1 MAIAAV
7 GMLSTLGITLASDAY
22 GPIADNA
29 GGNVEMSGLGPEVR
43 ARTDALDSL
52 GNTTAATGKGFAIGS
67 AALTALA
74 LIASYIEVI
83 RIELLNTG
91 QTVLQLRNG
100 IEISIA
106 EAGLN
111 DFMVYFD
118 VTLLNPVVLV
128 SLFLGAM
135 VAFVFSGLTM
145 QAVGRAAGLM
155 VDEVRRQF
163 RTDPGILKGTSQPDY
178 ARCVEIST
186 LAAQR
191 EMIAPALIAMA
202 IPVAVSLVLG
212 VAGVIGLLVGGL
224 STGFVLAIF
233 LSNSGGAWDNA
244 KKYIEAG
251 HHGGKSSAAH
261 RASVIGDTVGD
272 PFKDTSG
279 PSLNI
284 LIKLM
289 SIIAITVAGLAVSYS
304 LL

>member
-1 MAIAAV
+1 
-7 GMLSTLGITLASDAY
+7 MLSTLGITLASDAY

-29 GGNVEMSGLGPEVR
+29 GGNAEMCHLGPEVR

-74 LIASYIEVI
+74 LIASYLEVV
-83 RIELLNTG
+83 RIELIKAG
-91 QTVLQLRNG
+91 VEVLELRGG
-100 IEISIA
+100 IQVATER
-106 EAGLN
+106 AGLE
-111 DFMVYFD
+111 DFMAYFD

-128 SLFLGAM
+128 SLFMGAM

-155 VDEVRRQF
+155 VEEVRRQF
-163 RTDPGILKGTSQPDY
+163 QADPGILSGESEPDY

-186 LAAQR
+186 IGAQR
-191 EMIAPALIAMA
+191 EMVAPSLIAA
-202 IPVAVSLVLG
+202 LSPIAVSLVLG
-212 VAGVIGLLVGGL
+212 VPGVIGLLVGGL
-224 STGFVLAIF
+224 SAGFVMAIF
-233 LSNSGGAWDNA
+233 LANSGGAWDNA
-244 KKYIEAG
+244 KKHIESG
-251 HHGGKSSAAH
+251 MLGGKGSAAH
-261 RASVIGDTVGD
+261 KASVIGDTVGD

-289 SIIAITVAGLAVSYS
+289 SIIAISMAAVAVSYS
-304 LL
+304 LF